1 MVWWVRSDPCGLFS
15 ANLTIA
21 LILYAQ
27 FVIIKILVLP
37 WFGFGIH
44 VLLYTCC
51 SILAILSHTRAQ
63 FSDPGSVPKNH
74 TSQTYPYASIETLEQ
89 AALSSI
95 TEPPSSSPSS
105 PSSPSSSSISLNN
118 ASQVPRTCKRCKAV
132 KPFRAH
138 HCSTCGRCVIKMDH
152 HCPWVNNCVAVF
164 NQKYFILFLFY
175 TCLCCV
181 YSAVLL
187 VGRFISCTN
196 SVKTCSVTGIGAALC
211 VLNFIEALIFGLFV
225 CIMMFDQFSAIFDNT
240 PGVDALQN
248 KHGPKRS
255 RYQSL
260 KEVFGEPFSWRW
272 FLPLSIPKQ
281 IHEDFQ
287 FELQQEELLNAHVP
301 LSSLAGRESPK
312 EM

>member
-27 FVIIKILVLP
+27 FVIVKILVLP
-37 WFGFGIH
+37 WFGFGGH

-51 SILAILSHTRAQ
+51 SILALVSHTRAQ

-74 TSQTYPYASIETLEQ
+74 SSQTYPSATIDSLEQ
-89 AALSSI
+89 AA
-95 TEPPSSSPSS
+95 
-105 PSSPSSSSISLNN
+105 ISTISDPNSLP
-118 ASQVPRTCKRCKAV
+118 SQVPRTCKRCKAV

-152 HCPWVNNCVAVF
+152 HCPWVNNCVALF
-164 NQKYFILFLFY
+164 NQKYFLLFLFY
-175 TCLCCV
+175 TCLCCL

-187 VGRFISCTN
+187 ISRFISCTN
-196 SVKTCSVTGIGAALC
+196 NIKTCSVTGVGAALC
-211 VLNFIEALIFGLFV
+211 VVNFIEALIFGLFV

-248 KHGPKRS
+248 KHGAKRG

-260 KEVFGEPFSWRW
+260 KDVFGEPFSWRW

-281 IHEDFQ
+281 IEDDFQ
-287 FELQQEELLNAHVP
+287 YELQQEELLNAHVP
-301 LSSLAGRESPK
+301 LSSIATKDVHK